1 MKLKD
6 TLNVLYNIYNDEKT
20 DFELYIKVKNEV
32 CEELKIE
39 EPVLI
44 ELMDNSLTLESFA
57 KQVEKYLKSKI
68 DLENELVKI
77 FELYHVSLVKFK
89 KEVSNLEIMTNLNA
103 HEISDILVKSNT
115 LEDFK
120 RNIS

>member
-1 MKLKD
+1 MKLQD
-6 TLNVLYNIYNDEKT
+6 TLNVLFNIYNEEKT
-20 DFELYIKVKNEV
+20 DFEFYIKVKNEV

-44 ELMDNSLTLESFA
+44 ELMDNSLTLDSFA

-68 DLENELVKI
+68 DLDNELFKI
-77 FELYHVSLVKFK
+77 FDLYHVSLVKFK

>member
-6 TLNVLYNIYNDEKT
+6 TLNVLFNIYNDEKT
-20 DFELYIKVKNEV
+20 DFEFYIKVKNEV

-44 ELMDNSLTLESFA
+44 ELMDNSLTLDSFA

-77 FELYHVSLVKFK
+77 FDLYHVSLVKFK